1 MEMKAVC
8 EYNEPEYVT
17 RDYGRNK
24 VLRFVMN
31 CKKVSVGV
39 LVMLF
44 LWSNEV
50 KAVPFVQIDGG
61 LSYMDEKTVMKNSVI
76 SVLKVY
82 GCWLGVCV
90 IVIAIYGILQ
100 SIKIKKIEDENEKNT
115 QKKKRNWAVIWGI
128 VVSLIAPLILAS
140 LLYILFKN

>member
-1 MEMKAVC
+1 MKAVC

-61 LSYMDEKTVMKNSVI
+61 LSYMHEKTVMKNSVI

-100 SIKIKKIEDENEKNT
+100 SIKIGKCFARIL
-115 QKKKRNWAVIWGI
+115 RNAIFHPTARN
-128 VVSLIAPLILAS
+128 VSIDS
-140 LLYILFKN
+140 ERRTV